1 MDYEKE
7 RNVSIDNEWE
17 SCFTWGTIS
26 GIKPSI
32 SQSCTVYQKESPT
45 SRVHSDAVTYDP
57 RLAHTP
63 GGVTWHPL
71 ALTDPGWIGAIS
83 WGWQRIACLPRVAHH
98 PSLGKVPF
106 HVCGNW
112 RPAWNRLQLPCT
124 IHRADGKG
132 GKKFT
137 QYHLKPIDSISI
149 SVLDKLLLHI
159 LFNINRFLKMF
170 WLCLAL
176 LVGYCTLDLL
186 WRKPYRQSQ

>member
-17 SCFTWGTIS
+17 SCFTWVTIS

-83 WGWQRIACLPRVAHH
+83 WGWQRIACLPRVA
-98 PSLGKVPF
+98 
-106 HVCGNW
+106 CGNW

-137 QYHLKPIDSISI
+137 QYNLKPIHSISI
-149 SVLDKLLLHI
+149 SVLDKNCFCIYFLI
-159 LFNINRFLKMF
+159 LIDLKKKF